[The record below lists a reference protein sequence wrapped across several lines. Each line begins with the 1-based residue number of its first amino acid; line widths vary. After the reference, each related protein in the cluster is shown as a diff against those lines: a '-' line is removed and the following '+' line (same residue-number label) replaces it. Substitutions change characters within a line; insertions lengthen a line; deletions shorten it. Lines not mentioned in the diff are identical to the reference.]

1 MDCDAGFWYRGPFFM
16 LGHWMGLSLWAN
28 LVFAI
33 GIIGALVPEGLPPTV
48 TLALALATRRMVGR
62 QALIR
67 HLPAVEIL
75 GSTTVICTDKTGTL
89 KLNRMEIA
97 CLYVFDERISARVL
111 VEERGRKG
119 VIDALLGNA
128 QHCNDIDETISGA
141 DASGDPMEGC
151 RCSRHHGHRRPS
163 AYGTGGRASDRARQN
178 KW

>member
-16 LGHWMGLSLWAN
+16 LRHWMGLSLWAN

-97 CLYVFDERISARVL
+97 WLYV
-111 VEERGRKG
+111 
-119 VIDALLGNA
+119 
-128 QHCNDIDETISGA
+128 
-141 DASGDPMEGC
+141 
-151 RCSRHHGHRRPS
+151 
-163 AYGTGGRASDRARQN
+163 
-178 KW
+178 